1 MYKDKIVAVI
11 IAAAGAGSRMGG
23 GIPKQYRKIKGKPML
38 ALAAEVFWDCGF
50 VDTVC
55 IVVNKDYDPEILQ
68 VLDPNTILTLGGS
81 QRQDSVYNGL
91 RSLPKNTDIV
101 LVHDGARPFVSKE
114 VIQRVLEGIE
124 LSGGAVPCIKPKDT
138 IRNKEGTLNRDEL
151 YIVQTPQG
159 FLIELLLEAYET
171 AFDQNFYGTDD
182 ASLVDRLGKE
192 VTLVQGSEANRKITT
207 PEDLPYQDIRIGT
220 GYDLHTLV
228 EGRPLIIGGV
238 LIPHEKGLLGH
249 SDADV
254 LTHALMDA
262 ILGAMGQG
270 DIGTHFPDTK
280 DEFKG
285 ISSLILL
292 DKIHNIMME
301 EGFEIENLDITL
313 LMEKPKVSS
322 YIREM
327 KGKIGDILQIAG
339 EKINIKATTMEGI
352 GIVGR
357 EEGIA
362 CQASVLLTVNKDNT
376 KGEGQ

>member
-1 MYKDKIVAVI
+1 MYKNKMVSVI

-23 GIPKQYRKIKGKPML
+23 GIPKQYRNINGKPML
-38 ALAAEVFWDCGF
+38 ALAAEAFWGCGYI
-50 VDTVC
+50 DAVC
-55 IVVNKDYDPEILQ
+55 VVVNEDYDPKILE
-68 VLDPNTILTLGGS
+68 VLDPDTILTLGGS

-91 RSLPKNTDIV
+91 RSLPENTDIV

-114 VIQRVLEGIE
+114 VIERVLAATLET
-124 LSGGAVPCIKPKDT
+124 GAAIPCIQPKDT
-138 IRNKEGTLNRDEL
+138 IRGKEGTLNREEL

-159 FLIELLLEAYET
+159 FSIELLLEAYEK
-171 AFDQNFYGTDD
+171 AFDADFYGTDD
-182 ASLVDRLGKE
+182 ASLVDRLGKG
-192 VTLVQGSEANRKITT
+192 VSLVQGSEVNRKITT
-207 PEDLPYQDIRIGT
+207 PEDLPYQETRVGT

-228 EGRPLIIGGV
+228 EGRPLVIGGV

-254 LTHALMDA
+254 LVHALMDA

-270 DIGTHFPDTK
+270 DIGKHFPDSS

-292 DKIHNIMME
+292 KKVHEIMVR
-301 EGFEIENLDITL
+301 EGFELSNVDITL
-313 LMEKPKVSS
+313 LMEKPKVAS
-322 YIREM
+322 YIDRM
-327 KGKIGDILQIAG
+327 KENINEVLNSPGGR
-339 EKINIKATTMEGI
+339 INIKATTLEGI

-362 CQASVLLTVNKDNT
+362 CHASVLLTVNNK
-376 KGEGQ
+376 Q